1 MIMKLVRFNQS
12 EPYSPNTFSGMLD
25 KFFNENMGS
34 TVKQFNPAVDIAED
48 ERSYEIQLSVPGV
61 KKEDFK
67 VELSDGKLTISGE
80 RKMEEKKE
88 GKNFH
93 SIETQ
98 YGSFSRSFFVPEE
111 ILVQE
116 VNATYEKGLLKVV
129 LPKKEKKAVKAAI
142 QVK

>member
-1 MIMKLVRFNQS
+1 MKLVRFNQA
-12 EPYSPNTFSGMLD
+12 EPYFPNTFSGMLD
-25 KFFNENMGS
+25 KFFNENMGGS
-34 TVKQFNPAVDIAED
+34 LKQFNPAVDIAED
-48 ERSYEIQLSVPGV
+48 ETSYEIQLSVPGI

-67 VELSDGKLTISGE
+67 IDLLDGKLTISGE

-98 YGSFSRSFFVPEE
+98 YGSFSRSFFVPED
-111 ILVQE
+111 LSADE
-116 VNATYEKGLLKVV
+116 VNATYKDGLLKLV

-142 QVK
+142 EVK